1 MKVLIGCL
9 SFKEFTGSEMY
20 VYELSKKM
28 VSLGCEVTVM
38 AAIIGYPMK
47 ELAQLNAVQ
56 VIAPADLVNREF
68 DIIHCQ
74 HTPVVE
80 MLCRVY
86 PNTPKVCT
94 IHSEIILLEEPVK
107 HPSILAYISIRQS
120 ISDWLVKEKSIL
132 PDTILNI
139 NNPIDETRFK
149 PISRLLRPYILFVG
163 TLDFLR
169 KETLFNLVDYTNSE
183 KLQLMI
189 IGKDSQ
195 GYLSE
200 LTKNP
205 NVIYQRP
212 QFNVEYFVQN
222 AYQTAGIMLGRTT
235 IEGWM
240 CGRSGWIYDVD
251 AKGHIKSKELFDIPN
266 DIETYYSNFVGT
278 KILELYN
285 KLITK

>member
-20 VYELSKKM
+20 VYELSKKL
-28 VSLGCEVTVM
+28 VLLGCEVTIM
-38 AAIIGYPMK
+38 AAVIGSPLQEM
-47 ELAQLNAVQ
+47 AQSNAVQ
-56 VIAPADLVNREF
+56 VIAPSDLVNREF

-107 HPSILAYISIRQS
+107 HPSIVAYISIRKS
-120 ISDWLVKEKSIL
+120 IYDWLVTEKNIL
-132 PDTILNI
+132 PNIICSI
-139 NNPIDETRFK
+139 NNPIDESRFK
-149 PISRLLRPYILFVG
+149 PTNLALRPYILFVG

-169 KETLFNLVDYTNSE
+169 KETVFDLVDYTVKE
-183 KLQLMI
+183 KLQLI
-189 IGKDSQ
+189 VVGKDSQ
-195 GYLSE
+195 GYLPQLS
-200 LTKNP
+200 KNP
-205 NVIYQRP
+205 NVVYLKP

-251 AKGHIKSKELFDIPN
+251 AKGHIKSKELFDTPN
-266 DIETYYSNFVGT
+266 DIESYHSTYVGN
-278 KILELYN
+278 KILELYKKSIN
-285 KLITK
+285 K

>member
-20 VYELSKKM
+20 VYELSKKL
-28 VSLGCEVTVM
+28 VILGCEVTIT
-38 AAIIGYPMK
+38 AAVIGSPLK
-47 ELAQLNAVQ
+47 ELAQSNAVQ
-56 VIAPADLVNREF
+56 VIAPSDLVNKDF

-74 HTPVVE
+74 QTPVVE

-86 PNTPKVCT
+86 PKTPKVCT
-94 IHSEIILLEEPVK
+94 IHSEIISLEEPFK
-107 HPSILAYISIRQS
+107 HKSIFAYIAIRQS
-120 ISDWLVKEKSIL
+120 IYDWLVKEKSIL
-132 PDTILNI
+132 SNNIFNI

-149 PISRLLRPYILFVG
+149 PTNLALRPYILFVG

-169 KETLFNLVDYTNSE
+169 KETLFDLVNYTVKE

-189 IGKDSQ
+189 IGKDSE
-195 GYLSE
+195 GYLPQ
-200 LTKNP
+200 LLKNP
-205 NVIYQRP
+205 NVVYLSP
-212 QFNVEYFVQN
+212 QFNVEYYIQN

-251 AKGHIKSKELFDIPN
+251 AKGHIKSKELFDTPN
-266 DIETYYSNFVGT
+266 DIENYCSTFVGT
-278 KILELYN
+278 KILELYIQTI
-285 KLITK
+285 K